1 MNSKLLAIVAF
12 LTIGLVSLLVA
23 MPVLSDAWAS
33 WRAGDA
39 VGAHQRL
46 VKAIQTGYSGQ
57 TSAGTGDVTD
67 TLRTSGDIPR
77 DMVDGTTIVF
87 PGNSTATFM
96 ASGRAVAINYTG
108 LERAICNKLAQLAY
122 DGIRQ
127 GSATAISINGAT
139 QILPVTKT
147 AASQACANDGSGST
161 GGNTMAFTVPITP

>member
-1 MNSKLLAIVAF
+1 MNSKLLSIVVF

-23 MPVLSDAWAS
+23 IPVLSDAWAS

-46 VKAIQTGYSGQ
+46 VKAVQTGYSGQ

-77 DMVDGTTIVF
+77 DMLDGTIVVF
-87 PGNSTATFM
+87 PGNSTVTFT
-96 ASGRAVAINYTG
+96 AAGRAVQINYTG
-108 LERAICNKLAQLAY
+108 LERAICNKLAQLSY

-139 QILPVTKT
+139 QILPISKA
-147 AASQACANDGSGST
+147 AASQGCGNDGSGST
-161 GGNTMAFTVPITP
+161 GGNGMVFTVPLSP